1 MPPGYPECRLYTFC
15 SAFLP
20 VTATLSALTT
30 TTKSPTSTCGVY
42 WALCLPRSTRAISVE
57 SRPRV
62 LPSASTTYHLRSTSS
77 GRAMKLF
84 IILRRFYRLLIKGLS
99 SGANS
104 SIHLQDSHLWGRPPF
119 LDGARDFGPQA
130 SDFGMRSRGV
140 SASGRYRFL
149 KYLAIGSWTQP
160 AFS

>member
-20 VTATLSALTT
+20 VTTTRSAFTT
-30 TTKSPTSTCGVY
+30 TTKSPTSTWGVY
-42 WALCLPRSTRAISVE
+42 WALCLPRNTRAISVE
-57 SRPRV
+57 RRPRV

-99 SGANS
+99 SGSNS
-104 SIHLQDSHLWGRPPF
+104 SIYLQEGHVADVPRLRAARRLCDYRRGR
-119 LDGARDFGPQA
+119 DA
-130 SDFGMRSRGV
+130 
-140 SASGRYRFL
+140 
-149 KYLAIGSWTQP
+149 GSVRL
-160 AFS
+160 